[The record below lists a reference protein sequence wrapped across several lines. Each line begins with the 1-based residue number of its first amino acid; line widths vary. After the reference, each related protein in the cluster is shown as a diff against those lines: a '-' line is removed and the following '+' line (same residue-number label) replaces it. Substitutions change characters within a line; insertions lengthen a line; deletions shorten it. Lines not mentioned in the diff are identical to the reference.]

1 LVPVVGTVYPLKYL
15 LKVTLNTINQ
25 TNQTWKPSLK
35 LLIESKIIVKRQ
47 VETILAEKKETAT
60 LV

>member
-1 LVPVVGTVYPLKYL
+1 
-15 LKVTLNTINQ
+15 VTLNTINQ

-47 VETILAEKKETAT
+47 VETMLAEKKETAT

>member
-1 LVPVVGTVYPLKYL
+1 VYRILKFCEYL

-47 VETILAEKKETAT
+47 VETILAKKKETAT